1 VEQLIP
7 QLEVVEV
14 VLIILRLVIQVW
26 LGDQVEVLQTQHVHH
41 LQDVE
46 VQEILLQ

>member
-1 VEQLIP
+1 V
-7 QLEVVEV
+7 V
-14 VLIILRLVIQVW
+14 VLIILLLVIQVL
-26 LGDQVEVLQTQHVHH
+26 LGDQVEVLQIQLVHQ

>member
-1 VEQLIP
+1 M
-7 QLEVVEV
+7 VVEVV
-14 VLIILRLVIQVW
+14 VLIILLLVIQVL
-26 LGDQVEVLQTQHVHH
+26 LGDQVEVLQIQLVHQ